1 LFGTTINI
9 TAVINVLLDQKEKQM
24 KAKHR
29 HELKTNVLAEW
40 IANFPEWAKKN
51 LRMIIYI
58 SVVVIAVGGSA
69 AFYWY
74 RKNVESVRKQLQL
87 TSLITRLSQGKLQVL
102 QQQFRGM
109 DVSYMLIQI
118 ADGLENFARNAKN
131 DQMAALALVKRAEAL
146 RTELHCRLGTIS
158 ELDKQA
164 AMERAKTSYTEAID
178 KAVANRSLVA
188 TAKLGLG
195 LCEEEL
201 GNFEQAEQIYTE
213 IVSSGGFE
221 GTAAAAA
228 AKRRLATMADY
239 QPEVVFASAPQPEP
253 VQPAEPQLTISAA
266 EANAWLGATD
276 DVFEDETGWQTG
288 ANDVPNS
295 WFSE

>member
-1 LFGTTINI
+1 
-9 TAVINVLLDQKEKQM
+9 M

-51 LRMIIYI
+51 LRMIIYV
-58 SVVVIAVGGSA
+58 SVFVIVLGGSA

-87 TSLITRLSQGKLQVL
+87 TSLITRLPQGKLQVL
-102 QQQFRGM
+102 QSQLRGM

-118 ADGLENFARNAKN
+118 ADGLENFARNAKD
-131 DQMAALALVKRAEAL
+131 DQLAALALVKKAEAL

-158 ELDKQA
+158 EQDKQA
-164 AMERAKTSYTEAID
+164 AIERAKTSYTEAID
-178 KAVANRSLVA
+178 KAVANRSLVT

-201 GNFEQAEQIYTE
+201 GNFEQAKQIYME
-213 IVSSGGFE
+213 IVSGGDFE
-221 GTAAAAA
+221 GTAAVAA
-228 AKRRLATMADY
+228 AKNRLATAADY
-239 QPEVVFASAPQPEP
+239 QQEVVFASAPEAK
-253 VQPAEPQLTISAA
+253 PAEPAERELTITAA
-266 EANAWLGATD
+266 DVNAWLGAAD
-276 DVFEDETGWQTG
+276 EVFEDETGRQTG
-288 ANDVPNS
+288 VNDAPNS

>member
-1 LFGTTINI
+1 
-9 TAVINVLLDQKEKQM
+9 M
-24 KAKHR
+24 KAEHR

-40 IANFPEWAKKN
+40 ITNFPQWAKKN
-51 LRMIIYI
+51 LRMIIYV

-74 RKNVESVRKQLQL
+74 RKNVESVREQLQL
-87 TSLITRLSQGKLQVL
+87 TRLITQLSQGKLQVL
-102 QQQFRGM
+102 QSQLRGM

-118 ADGLENFARNAKN
+118 ADGLEDFGRNAKD

-158 ELDKQA
+158 EQDKQA
-164 AMERAKTSYTEAID
+164 AIGRAKSSYAEAID
-178 KAVANRSLVA
+178 KPVANRSLAA

-213 IVSSGGFE
+213 MVSSGDFE
-221 GTAAAAA
+221 GTAAFVA
-228 AKRRLATMADY
+228 AKHRLATMADY
-239 QPEVVFASAPQPEP
+239 QQEVVFAPAPEP
-253 VQPAEPQLTISAA
+253 KPAELAEPELTISAA
-266 EANAWLGATD
+266 DVNAWLGAPD
-276 DVFEDETGWQTG
+276 DAFEDETVWQTG
-288 ANDVPNS
+288 VNDVPNS
-295 WFSE
+295 WPGE